1 MERRQFLWAA
11 SGRPNDQ
18 GGMAPPRKPPP
29 PGLSAA
35 ALAILDGHERAQRL
49 TRRVLGVLADRG
61 VPDQKRE
68 DLAQDVLVAAL
79 QGDQRRQ
86 VQASPAPIRYP
97 HAYLR
102 RIARNKD
109 VDRVRYDAMDALGH
123 ATALDDDDDEGG
135 ILDTTP
141 DPTTEEGMPI
151 DRIPLNHLSPVQRR
165 VFVLRYDV
173 GMKFSAIADVERERW
188 QRDSQGGGAASDG
201 DYCMSRESA
210 RRCYREA
217 CARLGDLVEGD
228 KRRNR
233 AILPLWLGLA
243 DGDVSEPPAEVVDRV
258 LGRVYARLGIDPAAP
273 SAPPPSGT
281 RPIARPAPRA
291 PLGSLANAPVA
302 GLAVFGG
309 LVLGAL
315 LAAGMVQGC
324 SRDERRSAPEA
335 APVLAAPAPSG
346 AASVAEPA
354 PLAALSAVVPDPQQ
368 AREPARGR
376 APARPLRPCKDGLAE
391 AEMYERALGLATS
404 DSAAALEVLLA
415 ERGRYPEGEHAA
427 DALAL
432 SRRLCAELHDA
443 RCP

>member
-258 LGRVYARLGIDPAAP
+258 LGRVYARLGIDPPAP
-273 SAPPPSGT
+273 SPPPPSGR
-281 RPIARPAPRA
+281 RPIARPAPRS
-291 PLGSLANAPVA
+291 PLGSLAPVA

-309 LVLGAL
+309 PGARR
-315 LAAGMVQGC
+315 AARGGDGAGVQPGR
-324 SRDERRSAPEA
+324 STLRAGGGPRARARASIAGGVGRGRTSERRAGCDGGRPR
-335 APVLAAPAPSG
+335 
-346 AASVAEPA
+346 
-354 PLAALSAVVPDPQQ
+354 VV
-368 AREPARGR
+368 RGR
-376 APARPLRPCKDGLAE
+376 AREAGARTP
-391 AEMYERALGLATS
+391 
-404 DSAAALEVLLA
+404 
-415 ERGRYPEGEHAA
+415 
-427 DALAL
+427 AL
-432 SRRLCAELHDA
+432 SRQGHGGGAEHAPPGPGAGEQRSRGRA
-443 RCP
+443 RGAPGRARTVPGG